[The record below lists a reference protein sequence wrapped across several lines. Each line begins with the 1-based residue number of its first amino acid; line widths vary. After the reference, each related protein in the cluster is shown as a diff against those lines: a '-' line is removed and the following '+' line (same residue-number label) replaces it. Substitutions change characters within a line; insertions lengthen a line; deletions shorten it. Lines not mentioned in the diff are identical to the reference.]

1 MRLLVVMASVGLL
14 SLTLSGTALY
24 AFCSDMSQGRAED
37 AVRFVERFLESAP
50 DGFNIPPT
58 RRT

>member
-14 SLTLSGTALY
+14 SLALSGTAVY

-50 DGFNIPPT
+50 EGFNIPPT

>member
-14 SLTLSGTALY
+14 SLALSGTALY
-24 AFCSDMSQGRAED
+24 GFCSDMSQGRAED

>member
-14 SLTLSGTALY
+14 SLALSGTAVY

-50 DGFNIPPT
+50 DGFNISPT